1 MPVMVPVSEMQRNGA
16 ALTEEAMRTK
26 QPIYLTKRGKSA
38 VVLLDADEYDRQ
50 MAYRDAILAREERIR
65 AGIAQG
71 HEEVLQGKTVKL
83 GDALAQLDAK
93 WGF

>member
-1 MPVMVPVSEMQRNGA
+1 MPVTVPVSEMQRNGA

-38 VVLLDADEYDRQ
+38 VVLLDAEEYDRQ
-50 MAYRDAILAREERIR
+50 IAYRDAMLAREERIL
-65 AGIAQG
+65 AGISRG
-71 HEEVLQGKTVKL
+71 HEEVRQGKTVKL
-83 GDALAQLDAK
+83 EDALSQLDAK